1 MLSGGGVILPRAT
14 LASLFLLT
22 ALKFSKTC
30 NPPIEW
36 AEKGENDAGRVPLN
50 VTTENFPLNKVAKR
64 MSQVA
69 DELEHGTGAVMIANM

>member
-1 MLSGGGVILPRAT
+1 MHVADLCPIP
-14 LASLFLLT
+14 T
-22 ALKFSKTC
+22 ACTPAALQFSKTC
-30 NPPIEW
+30 DPPIEW
-36 AEKGENDAGRVPLN
+36 ADKCEGDAGRVPLN